1 MTEYTEK
8 FIQRII
14 EDYKAVIPKEYR
26 KFTYLDKSH
35 IEQFEEALE
44 HTKYEDKVKILDE
57 LFNEALEDGKYN
69 W

>member
-8 FIQRII
+8 FIKRII

-26 KFTYLDKSH
+26 KSTYLDKSY
-35 IEQFEEALE
+35 IEQFEEALGK
-44 HTKYEDKVKILDE
+44 TKYEDKVKILDE